1 MVTPQDFIHRLKS
14 QKNILY
20 KQYHVKVLLKRFHL
34 NGHTI
39 GFHPQT
45 QKLELPSTA
54 PSFTLGVNELNV
66 SIDHRYLVISPP
78 NYLSTNEIATKNR
91 NQHNIVLNLHEPA
104 SYPDVSLSS
113 VRAKEGG
120 KETTGEPSVPFPWS
134 LAVHHQSLVCHAKNE
149 APEEEAVHERKF
161 LNRYFI
167 FIFQR
172 NDQQL

>member
-1 MVTPQDFIHRLKS
+1 MVTPQDLIHRLKR
-14 QKNILY
+14 KNIPN
-20 KQYHVKVLLKRFHL
+20 KQYRVKVLLKRFHL

-113 VRAKEGG
+113 VCAKEGG
-120 KETTGEPSVPFPWS
+120 KETTGEPSCTLPVVPCGSSPVTRLPCEKRS
-134 LAVHHQSLVCHAKNE
+134 A
-149 APEEEAVHERKF
+149 
-161 LNRYFI
+161 
-167 FIFQR
+167 
-172 NDQQL
+172 

>member
-14 QKNILY
+14 QNHLVQHN
-20 KQYHVKVLLKRFHL
+20 KQYHRKVLLSNFHL

-78 NYLSTNEIATKNR
+78 NYLSTKNR

>member
-1 MVTPQDFIHRLKS
+1 MVTPQDLIHRLKR
-14 QKNILY
+14 KNIPN
-20 KQYHVKVLLKRFHL
+20 KQYRVKVLLKRFHL

-113 VRAKEGG
+113 VCTKEGG

-134 LAVHHQSLVCHAKNE
+134 LAVHHQSLVCHA
-149 APEEEAVHERKF
+149 EAVHERKF
-161 LNRYFI
+161 LNRFFI